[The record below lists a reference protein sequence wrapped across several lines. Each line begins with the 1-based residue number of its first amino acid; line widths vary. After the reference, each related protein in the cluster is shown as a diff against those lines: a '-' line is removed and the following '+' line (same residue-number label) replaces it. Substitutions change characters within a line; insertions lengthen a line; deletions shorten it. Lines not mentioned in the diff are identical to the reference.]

1 MTEETPGQTGPEQGR
16 SDPGTPGSGAE
27 DVPGADSP
35 SQEEIRARLEEQ
47 IRRLRVEDLMVESVV
62 SLLNLTARRIAKE
75 DERDLEQG
83 KVGIEAIRAW
93 VDLLPE
99 EAATQIRNAL
109 SELQVIYA
117 NAVEGGPTPPDRGGG
132 GAEARSDPGAP
143 GSGEQQPQQPKRGD
157 EPPPRLWTPHG
168 SD

>member
-1 MTEETPGQTGPEQGR
+1 VNEETPEQ
-16 SDPGTPGSGAE
+16 PQE
-27 DVPGADSP
+27 EQP

-99 EAATQIRNAL
+99 EAATQIRNAI

-117 NAVEGGPTPPDRGGG
+117 NAVEGGGEAAAKPAEGEAGEVGEESAEPQAPPK
-132 GAEARSDPGAP
+132 PAP
-143 GSGEQQPQQPKRGD
+143 GTEPPPRPGG
-157 EPPPRLWTPHG
+157 EPPPRLWTPPG
-168 SD
+168 SK